1 MTDDE
6 KKKCH
11 AIIHSHAVLAA
22 AGNALPLPGTGLAAD
37 TITMTTMTTMA
48 MALASVLGGSIP
60 ESVARNMAVNAIVA
74 AVKKNAVKA
83 FVKEAVKIVP
93 FAGQIISPSISVAM
107 LESAGWSLA
116 NQLDEERNQKLLN
129 SGNNS
134 KLLNSGNNW

>member
-37 TITMTTMTTMA
+37 TITMTTMA

-74 AVKKNAVKA
+74 AVKKNAVKN

-116 NQLDEERNQKLLN
+116 NQLDEERNQKLLK

-134 KLLNSGNNW
+134 KLLNSGDNW

>member
-37 TITMTTMTTMA
+37 TITMTTMA
-48 MALASVLGGSIP
+48 MALAGVLGGSIP

-93 FAGQIISPSISVAM
+93 LAGQIISPSISVAM

-116 NQLDEERNQKLLN
+116 NQLDEQRNQRLLNSVNNTKLLN
-129 SGNNS
+129 NDDN
-134 KLLNSGNNW
+134 